1 MIILDILFKICM
13 APFSKYEDKVRLI
26 AIVWLTPILAFVLLG
41 VLNVTAYWVRP
52 LVDIRFITGNT
63 FVVAIVMALIVIFS
77 LQKIYLKTERPLGKN
92 FRPIVGLLIP
102 VLIVGSLVLYV
113 MSFKY
118 T

>member
-1 MIILDILFKICM
+1 MILDILFKICM

-26 AIVWLTPILAFVLLG
+26 AVVWLTPILAFVLLG
-41 VLNVTAYWVRP
+41 VLNVTAYWIRP
-52 LVDIRFITGNT
+52 ILDARFVTGNT
-63 FVVAIVMALIVIFS
+63 FGVAIVIAVVVIFS
-77 LQKIYLKTERPLGKN
+77 LQRIYIKNERPLGKN
-92 FRPIVGLLIP
+92 FSPIVGLLIP